1 MNTLLYVCYDTS
13 VWTEFGYTVQ
23 RYIGNTFMAGIKVYA
38 IIFGIGLVSYLIHYL
53 TGVGK

>member
-1 MNTLLYVCYDTS
+1 MNMLLYVCYDTS

-23 RYIGNTFMAGIKVYA
+23 RYIGNSTIAGIKIYA
-38 IIFGIGLVSYLIHYL
+38 IIFGISLVSYLIHYI

>member
-1 MNTLLYVCYDTS
+1 MNMLLYVCYDTS

-23 RYIGNTFMAGIKVYA
+23 RYIGNATFAGIKIYA
-38 IIFGIGLVSYLIHYL
+38 IIFGISLVAVLIRSI